1 MGKFSGIF
9 NSSREQR
16 SQEQAIPAQ
25 NVEAQPTEA
34 AQEPP
39 ATVPRPGR
47 PRTGKSSNKKDFKSS
62 TVYFRKKVLSDAQN
76 IIKEYADAEET
87 LVVAGA
93 EVADLSD
100 LVNALLS
107 EFINSHSIQ

>member
-1 MGKFSGIF
+1 MGKFTGIF
-9 NSSREQR
+9 EQPSPKR
-16 SQEQAIPAQ
+16 AHQQAIPAQ
-25 NVEAQPTEA
+25 KEEAQPIEA
-34 AQEPP
+34 VQSPP
-39 ATVPRPGR
+39 ATVPGPGR

-107 EFINSHSIQ
+107 EFINSHSIH

>member
-1 MGKFSGIF
+1 MGKFTGIF
-9 NSSREQR
+9 EQPSPKRSPKSSEPP
-16 SQEQAIPAQ
+16 EK
-25 NVEAQPTEA
+25 VEPQPIEA
-34 AQEPP
+34 VQEPL
-39 ATVPRPGR
+39 ATSPGPGR
-47 PRTGKSSNKKDFKSS
+47 PKTGKSSNKKDFKSS

-76 IIKEYADAEET
+76 IIKEHADAEKT

-107 EFINSHSIQ
+107 EFINSRSIP